1 MLGIGAEKKAGA
13 WGRRRKA
20 GEVGCLSLVSK
31 YETRTL
37 IPVCFSKL
45 WMVSGA
51 MKSDHQ
57 KRLRTPASWAFLPD
71 GASAVP
77 GSALWQPLTR
87 KAAIASSPRSGMG

>member
-1 MLGIGAEKKAGA
+1 VLARCWGSEPKKKRGLGQTPQG
-13 WGRRRKA
+13 

-45 WMVSGA
+45 GMVSGA

-77 GSALWQPLTR
+77 GVGLM
-87 KAAIASSPRSGMG
+87 AAAHQESRDRE